1 MKTSLY
7 EEFRRAEK
15 LGASYVRDLYWAVFD
30 EAKKD
35 NDLERIN
42 ELFDVADERKSFT
55 SKEMQKVYDSL
66 LPSFMRD

>member
-1 MKTSLY
+1 MKKSLY
-7 EEFRRAEK
+7 EEFKKAEK
-15 LGASYVRDLYWAVFD
+15 LGANYVKNLYWAIFD

-42 ELFDVADERKSFT
+42 ELFDVANERKFFT
-55 SKEMQKVYDSL
+55 SKEMQKVYDSI